1 MLWRKIRQNGRF
13 KNMAENKVIRYDLA
27 EKFPLEKR
35 LAAGNGVRQPV
46 GWISE
51 RVVQAEQATAGTKAL
66 KWKHTY
72 AFIVE

>member
-35 LAAGNGVRQPV
+35 LAAGNGVR
-46 GWISE
+46 
-51 RVVQAEQATAGTKAL
+51 
-66 KWKHTY
+66 
-72 AFIVE
+72 